1 MPPPPTTAPST
12 RRRWVPI
19 NVPPPA
25 KQPTPAPML
34 QLPTPAPST
43 HSEESDAA
51 QPCAL
56 VRATDPLPFPCNQWK
71 FTLMRDPLTADE
83 INAVF
88 ANAERTLRSAGGG
101 YLPPAAP
108 DLAHAAP
115 VTPYAITVRNGH
127 RRVDLGLARGI
138 VRVRFAA
145 TVFLDQVV
153 LELLGRGIERAC
165 GVASEDSDSEDD
177 EDADAEA
184 FAVKAAFAHLTAE
197 DADG

>member
-88 ANAERTLRSAGGG
+88 ANAERTLRSAG
-101 YLPPAAP
+101 
-108 DLAHAAP
+108 